1 MMGIASLYPP
11 YEEIALNGT
20 NFTLFLLAALV
31 IAAVPGPGI
40 FYVAARTLSGGKR
53 AGIASTFGT
62 ALGGLVHVIAGGL
75 GVSAII
81 LASAELFTAL
91 KFAGALYLVW
101 LGIKTFREARDLLP
115 QQAVAAGT
123 QRAFREGVLVEA
135 LNPKTA
141 AFFLAFIPQFV
152 DPAGGYVALQ
162 FITLGLISVAL
173 NTLADVVVVMMA
185 ATARAGLT
193 RRPNLLQRLRQGS
206 GLFIAG
212 LGISLALA
220 RRPASLAQ
228 RSRMHPPSGVIAPDL
243 LRRAAGFGG
252 VLVDRKAGGARSG
265 HPRQPGAVGRV
276 ERRDDLAD
284 HGLNAHGRRFQIVG
298 AGGERFDPVFER
310 CLPRRAS
317 GPAAAR
323 RWRRPAIRHCAGR
336 AP

>member
-1 MMGIASLYPP
+1 LS
-11 YEEIALNGT
+11 GT

-91 KFAGALYLVW
+91 KFAGAIYLVW
-101 LGIKTFREARDLLP
+101 LGIRTFREAGNWLP
-115 QQAVAAGT
+115 QRTSAVGT

-141 AFFLAFIPQFV
+141 AFFLAFIPQFL
-152 DPAGGYVALQ
+152 DPAGSYPALQ
-162 FITLGLISVAL
+162 FMVLGLISVAL
-173 NTLADVVVVMMA
+173 NTLFDVIVVMMA
-185 ATARAGLT
+185 ATARGSLT

-220 RRPASLAQ
+220 RRP
-228 RSRMHPPSGVIAPDL
+228 
-243 LRRAAGFGG
+243 
-252 VLVDRKAGGARSG
+252 
-265 HPRQPGAVGRV
+265 
-276 ERRDDLAD
+276 
-284 HGLNAHGRRFQIVG
+284 NA
-298 AGGERFDPVFER
+298 
-310 CLPRRAS
+310 
-317 GPAAAR
+317 
-323 RWRRPAIRHCAGR
+323 
-336 AP
+336 